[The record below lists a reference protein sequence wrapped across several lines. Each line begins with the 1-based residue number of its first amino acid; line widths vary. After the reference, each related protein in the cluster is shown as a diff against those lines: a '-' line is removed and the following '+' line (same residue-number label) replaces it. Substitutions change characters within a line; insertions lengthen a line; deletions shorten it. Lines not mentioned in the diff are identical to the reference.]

1 MAPFD
6 FPLVQDDMLSDEKLS
21 THPLRLLDRLG
32 GSSNRRNSVSQIK
45 HPALPE
51 CEMQD
56 AYRRV
61 YSLVDGD
68 RVRATSGL
76 PTVNWENA
84 TQRSGNPISTVHSVT
99 TTDYAE
105 FILQLLD
112 KNSFLSSI
120 MIVCAYILIFRA
132 L

>member
-6 FPLVQDDMLSDEKLS
+6 FPLTQNDLMSGEARIGN
-21 THPLRLLDRLG
+21 PLRVLDRLASTG
-32 GSSNRRNSVSQIK
+32 LRTK
-45 HPALPE
+45 PE
-51 CEMQD
+51 LEMQTVSFD
-56 AYRRV
+56 AVAQDQRRM
-61 YSLVDGD
+61 YSLLDGSQ
-68 RVRATSGL
+68 VRASSGL
-76 PTVNWENA
+76 PAVNA
-84 TQRSGNPISTVHSVT
+84 QTSAQRGSTQSTSVQSIT

-120 MIVCAYILIFRA
+120 MVVCAYILIFRA